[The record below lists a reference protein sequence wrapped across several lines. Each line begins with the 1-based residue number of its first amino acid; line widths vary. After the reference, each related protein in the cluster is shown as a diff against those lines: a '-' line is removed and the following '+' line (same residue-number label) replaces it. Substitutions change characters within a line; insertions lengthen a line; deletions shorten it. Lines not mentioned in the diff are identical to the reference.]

1 MPVLMVSLK
10 TSPHPGFSRNRSMR
24 PSSPVI
30 TMPNSSGSSTRF
42 GWLLVRGRS
51 LVPCP
56 PAITTAFM
64 EGNDTGRPVPASGRA
79 RGSTRS
85 PTLGRSDRRSHVE
98 PVDDRGQVVGG
109 DPAPEDDP
117 AHGQR
122 APVEPQ
128 PEPSPGDQWDGYHQ
142 REGGHLPDPADV

>member
-1 MPVLMVSLK
+1 MLAKKWTVAT
-10 TSPHPGFSRNRSMR
+10 TSVNPWLRASWMMCCIIGWPT
-24 PSSPVI
+24 I
-30 TMPNSSGSSTRF
+30 GSIGF

-98 PVDDRGQVVGG
+98 PVDDPGDVVGG

-122 APVEPQ
+122 EPVEPQ
-128 PEPSPGDQWDGYHQ
+128 PE
-142 REGGHLPDPADV
+142 